1 MCQPIVSI
9 LQEDCRMCY
18 VCTIILD
25 THWLQ
30 RYNKNKPLH
39 DPDSYC
45 TICTVSVNQNIQWVS
60 LLMPRGTRCIIHTV
74 SGICFRIRQQLAS
87 LVRVPESRKWI
98 IETAENRIPKFYF
111 LITSVHDHGAT
122 WSIFRL
128 AISTVLS
135 SWSRTRCEPRLWE
148 AWSYPK
154 LSRRA
159 KVNGSFRKHFLI
171 RTNFPELCR
180 LREYV
185 D

>member
-1 MCQPIVSI
+1 MCVLSFLILIDFKDTIKTSRYMIQTRTVRSVLYLSTKTSSEWVFWCHAGPDVSYI
-9 LQEDCRMCY
+9 LY
-18 VCTIILD
+18 L
-25 THWLQ
+25 
-30 RYNKNKPLH
+30 
-39 DPDSYC
+39 
-45 TICTVSVNQNIQWVS
+45 VSA
-60 LLMPRGTRCIIHTV
+60 
-74 SGICFRIRQQLAS
+74 SGRLGFRQQLAS
-87 LVRVPESRKWI
+87 LVRVPESRKCI

-185 D
+185 H